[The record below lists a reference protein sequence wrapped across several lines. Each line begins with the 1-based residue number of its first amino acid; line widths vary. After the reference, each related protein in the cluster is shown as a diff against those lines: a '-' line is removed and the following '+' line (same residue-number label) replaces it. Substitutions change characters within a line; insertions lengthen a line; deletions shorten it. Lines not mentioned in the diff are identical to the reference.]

1 MKYRP
6 YKSYRFIIINP
17 EPKPER
23 LLVFLSS
30 IALLSLAEAW
40 LLLS

>member
-1 MKYRP
+1 MEYRS

-23 LLVFLSS
+23 LPVFSYS
-30 IALLSLAEAW
+30 IALSSLVEASLPLS
-40 LLLS
+40 